1 MDFIIPLDDWINI
14 AFDKINYYISPILRA
29 ASVYL
34 EAFIKKFE
42 DVLMWPLPIIVMV
55 IVGALIWVLSNR
67 NLWITSFVG
76 FFLAFAI
83 GVWESSMDTVSFSL
97 SGVFISIF
105 FAV

>member
-42 DVLMWPLPIIVMV
+42 DVLMWSLPIIVMV
-55 IVGALIWVLSNR
+55 IVGAFIWMLSNR
-67 NLWITSFVG
+67 NLWITAFVG
-76 FFLAFAI
+76 LFIAFVIEVWVVSMASVSLARK
-83 GVWESSMDTVSFSL
+83 S
-97 SGVFISIF
+97 
-105 FAV
+105 